1 MTLKDTQC
9 QGGCGKVRSIL
20 CSDSPADWLCNDCR
34 TKKIPTF
41 VDTTWELRTY
51 DVWGNAKDGFEVNDT
66 RSAGEV
72 SIRCRVEV
80 NNAGTPQE
88 FLSAFPSDSQIR
100 RALSLRRFKIETDG
114 DDLRI
119 YVNRARDG
127 YPCGE
132 MHCTSH
138 DSLSPIRGNAQ
149 WEVIV
154 GNIGSVYAGND
165 EGNARRKFDSYVK
178 DSVNDYGRAA
188 GENVTLM
195 RDNEIVSEHIGTIAT
210 KEEN

>member
-20 CSDSPADWLCNDCR
+20 FSDSPADWLCNDCR
-34 TKKIPTF
+34 TKKIPAF
-41 VDTTWELRTY
+41 VETTWELRTC
-51 DVWGNAKDGFEVNDT
+51 DVWGNAKGGFEVNDT
-66 RSAGEV
+66 RRAGEV

-114 DDLRI
+114 DDLTI

-132 MHCTSH
+132 MYCTSH
-138 DSLSPIRGNAQ
+138 DSLSPIRAK
-149 WEVIV
+149 
-154 GNIGSVYAGND
+154 
-165 EGNARRKFDSYVK
+165 RKCFTCGFTVDADSECC
-178 DSVNDYGRAA
+178 N
-188 GENVTLM
+188 GET
-195 RDNEIVSEHIGTIAT
+195 
-210 KEEN
+210 EEN

>member
-1 MTLKDTQC
+1 MTLKRDTPC
-9 QGGCGKVRSIL
+9 QGGCGKIRSIL

-34 TKKIPTF
+34 TKKIPAF
-41 VDTTWELRTY
+41 VETTWELRTY

-114 DDLRI
+114 DDLTI
-119 YVNRARDG
+119 YVNRAKDG

-138 DSLSPIRGNAQ
+138 ESLSPIRAKVDL
-149 WEVIV
+149 E
-154 GNIGSVYAGND
+154 
-165 EGNARRKFDSYVK
+165 R
-178 DSVNDYGRAA
+178 
-188 GENVTLM
+188 VT
-195 RDNEIVSEHIGTIAT
+195 
-210 KEEN
+210 

>member
-1 MTLKDTQC
+1 MTLSKCIARD
-9 QGGCGKVRSIL
+9 CGKQFDTDTPETRANLRSFWMRY
-20 CSDSPADWLCNDCR
+20 CPECR
-34 TKKIPTF
+34 TKGNASTPAIVEIPAF
-41 VDTTWELRTY
+41 VETTWELRTY

-114 DDLRI
+114 DDLTI

-132 MHCTSH
+132 MYCTSH
-138 DSLSPIRGNAQ
+138 ESLSPIRAKQ
-149 WEVIV
+149 TEV
-154 GNIGSVYAGND
+154 
-165 EGNARRKFDSYVK
+165 K
-178 DSVNDYGRAA
+178 
-188 GENVTLM
+188 
-195 RDNEIVSEHIGTIAT
+195 
-210 KEEN
+210 

>member
-1 MTLKDTQC
+1 MLPHDWSMASLLDSEETLMTLKRDTPC

-34 TKKIPTF
+34 TKKIPAF
-41 VDTTWELRTY
+41 VETTWEFRTY

-114 DDLRI
+114 DDLTI

-132 MHCTSH
+132 MYCTSH
-138 DSLSPIRGNAQ
+138 ESLSPIRAKQ
-149 WEVIV
+149 TEV
-154 GNIGSVYAGND
+154 
-165 EGNARRKFDSYVK
+165 K
-178 DSVNDYGRAA
+178 
-188 GENVTLM
+188 
-195 RDNEIVSEHIGTIAT
+195 
-210 KEEN
+210 